1 MINLNDFKNIFLDRD
16 GIVNQVIEREG
27 IISSPRAIGEFFL
40 REDFLDFSKKISNR
54 KNIFLVT
61 NQPDISRKLL
71 DKEILKIMHSKISS
85 IIDLKEIAVC
95 PHDNHHNCDCRKPK
109 PGMIN
114 KLIEKHKLLRSE
126 SILIGDSIKDLLA
139 AERAN
144 IEFIL
149 LRTNYNQEVSAKF
162 SVNSLTELV

>member
-1 MINLNDFKNIFLDRD
+1 MINLNEFKNIFLDRD

-27 IISSPRAIGEFFL
+27 VISSPRVIEEFFL
-40 REDFLDFSKKISNR
+40 REDFLDFTKKIPNE

-71 DKEILKIMHSKISS
+71 NIEILKEMHSKIISF
-85 IIDLKEIAVC
+85 IKLKEIAVC
-95 PHDNHHNCDCRKPK
+95 PHDDNHNCDCRKPK

-114 KLIEKHKLLRSE
+114 KLIEKYNLSRSE
-126 SILIGDSIKDLLA
+126 SIFIGDSIKDLVA

-144 IEFIL
+144 VEFIL
-149 LRTNYNQEVSAKF
+149 LRTKYNQEVTSKF

>member
-1 MINLNDFKNIFLDRD
+1 
-16 GIVNQVIEREG
+16 
-27 IISSPRAIGEFFL
+27 
-40 REDFLDFSKKISNR
+40 
-54 KNIFLVT
+54 
-61 NQPDISRKLL
+61 
-71 DKEILKIMHSKISS
+71 
-85 IIDLKEIAVC
+85 
-95 PHDNHHNCDCRKPK
+95 
-109 PGMIN
+109 MIN